1 MKILLI
7 DDTRL
12 MRRAIERALTK
23 AGYGVISSGDGEEGL
38 RLAAATNPNLILL
51 DMMLPGL
58 DGVSVLRRL
67 KQEPSTSRIPVIVL
81 SGLSQ
86 NNEAKLM
93 KEGAAKYV
101 EKSDETIEKNS
112 ALFRVIEDL
121 LRGAGSE
128 ESLLATNSLS
138 GRRRLYL

>member
-7 DDTRL
+7 DDSRL
-12 MRRAIERALTK
+12 LRRAIERALTK
-23 AGYGVISSGDGEEGL
+23 AGYDVISSGDGEEGL
-38 RLAAATNPNLILL
+38 RLAGATNPDLILL

-58 DGVSVLRRL
+58 DGTGVLRRL
-67 KQEPSTSRIPVIVL
+67 KEGPSTSRIPVIVL

-101 EKSDETIEKNS
+101 EKSEETFEKNS

-121 LRGAGSE
+121 LHGADSK
-128 ESLLATNSLS
+128 ESLLAADS
-138 GRRRLYL
+138 

>member
-7 DDTRL
+7 DDDRL
-12 MRRAIERALTK
+12 LRRVIERTLTK
-23 AGYGVISSGDGEEGL
+23 AGYELISCGDGEEGL
-38 RLAAATNPNLILL
+38 RLATEASPDLILL

-67 KQEPSTSRIPVIVL
+67 KQEPSTNRIPVIVL

-93 KEGAAKYV
+93 KEGATKYL
-101 EKSDETIEKNS
+101 EKSDETFEKNS
-112 ALFRVIEDL
+112 ALFRAIEDL
-121 LRGAGSE
+121 LHSANGK
-128 ESLLATNSLS
+128 ESVLAAHS
-138 GRRRLYL
+138 